1 MTTDQ
6 LTATFAALANPT
18 RRAML
23 ARLAQGDA
31 TVRELA
37 EPLPI
42 TMQAVSQHLGVL
54 ERSGLITR
62 SRNAQL
68 RPSRLQAADPE
79 QQHDRSGAGHGV
91 GERPARLDA
100 PAGAAGDQ
108 VLAVPDDGPHPLVV
122 LGGESQVQL
131 LG

>member
-6 LTATFAALANPT
+6 LTTTFAALANPT

-42 TMQAVSQHLGVL
+42 SMQAVSQHLGVL

-68 RPSRLQAADPE
+68 RPSRLQAAALEDAVAWLE
-79 QQHDRSGAGHGV
+79 DYRQFWESSFDRLE
-91 GERPARLDA
+91 ERVQGDDA
-100 PAGAAGDQ
+100 
-108 VLAVPDDGPHPLVV
+108 
-122 LGGESQVQL
+122 
-131 LG
+131 